1 MIDYA
6 NRKRLNYEKV
16 PAKDKHTELEKHREV
31 VSF

>member
-16 PAKDKHTELEKHREV
+16 PAKDKHTEEKHREV